1 QHLNNKEY
9 PMEKVFAMNAAA
21 LLAQA
26 ACSNVGG
33 NLTISPDLSDNSV
46 RAKNLHVWE
55 VFRVFYH
62 AIVKAM
68 SDSSWPA
75 PTIDGSNLL
84 PILPNSPPAE
94 TPRSGLLKNLL
105 AAIPQLP
112 AAPPGPV
119 PDPGA
124 NPAPAPAR

>member
-1 QHLNNKEY
+1 
-9 PMEKVFAMNAAA
+9 MEKVFAMNAAA

-26 ACSNVGG
+26 ACDNVGG
-33 NLTISPDLSDNSV
+33 NLPISPDLSDNSV

-68 SDSSWPA
+68 SDSSWPS
-75 PTIDGSNLL
+75 PTIDGSKLL
-84 PILPNSPPAE
+84 PSLLNGLPADNPL
-94 TPRSGLLKNLL
+94 SGLLKKLL
-105 AAIPQLP
+105 AAIPQPP
-112 AAPPGPV
+112 ASPAGPV